1 MAKRTKGQTISYKAP
16 YGKLK
21 IEKLMRNSL
30 KNGVHSRA
38 SER

>member
-1 MAKRTKGQTISYKAP
+1 MSYKAP

-21 IEKLMRNSL
+21 NEKLMRNSL
-30 KNGVHSRA
+30 KTGVNSRA